1 MRNSVGI
8 DAATLQ
14 ATYDAYEEAVAAGE
28 DKEFGKAADKLVA
41 LETAP
46 YYAVQIFPT
55 TFGSQGGVKT
65 DFDGRVLDKDGNAIA
80 GLYAVGEMSNREYYN
95 ENYVLASIIR
105 FVLNCRQTLRCCI
118 GTGYCRI
125 I

>member
-1 MRNSVGI
+1 MIQNGNAPYYVVFVQLNKDRVAILEAGLESGAVVKADTIEELRNSVGI

-46 YYAVQIFPT
+46 LLRR
-55 TFGSQGGVKT
+55 T
-65 DFDGRVLDKDGNAIA
+65 DFPHN
-80 GLYAVGEMSNREYYN
+80 
-95 ENYVLASIIR
+95 IR
-105 FVLNCRQTLRCCI
+105 F
-118 GTGYCRI
+118 TGRR
-125 I
+125 